1 MDSREKPSPE
11 AIEGCIAR
19 VLAAE
24 REAQASIE
32 SAQGRATAAIAQAR
46 GKARAIAERAEA
58 RLAAARQSVEARIAR
73 HQAEADARVRD
84 LQDTLAPAEAD
95 ESRLDEALARSP
107 PPSPRAAAP

>member
-1 MDSREKPSPE
+1 MDAREKPTPE
-11 AIEGCIAR
+11 AIEACIAR

-32 SAQGRATAAIAQAR
+32 SAQGRATATVAQAR

-73 HQAEADARVRD
+73 HQAEADTRLRA
-84 LQDTLAPAEAD
+84 LEAALAPAEAD
-95 ESRLDEALARSP
+95 EGRLDEALAQV
-107 PPSPRAAAP
+107 AASLTTGRRP